1 MKKTITIILTTTI
14 ILSLAGCGNQKQP
27 ESAANPQTPAAVV
40 QSDADADTP
49 PSAQAASP
57 EAEKTSD
64 STATVLMRIA
74 GTCTASDE
82 VGEYLGMKKLE
93 ELIETYSNGTI
104 NVELYPAN
112 QLGGASEIAQSIQLG
127 TVEGAVLGLDVF
139 SSFNPICYVT
149 SLPYVFD
156 NYDVVRDTLD
166 GKNSVGQ
173 KLYDSMRE
181 NNDIHII
188 GGMHRGYRA
197 IGLVKRASGSGDDS
211 VITPADFNGL
221 TIRTPDTQTVTE
233 VVESFGA
240 RSVIM
245 STSEIATSLAQGLVQ
260 GIDYGFTELW
270 AREWDGIKYVV
281 ETNHATSDV
290 VSMVNE
296 TWFNSLTDMQQEAIL
311 RAGQEAADYR
321 YEIMLTETEKGREQL
336 AGWGIKD
343 YHDDMIDMAA
353 FRECAA
359 PLYDEWIGK
368 YIDQEL
374 YDEIIALNEAAS
386 R

>member
-1 MKKTITIILTTTI
+1 MKKLTAI
-14 ILSLAGCGNQKQP
+14 ALVLCLVFSV
-27 ESAANPQTPAAVV
+27 AACTAKPASTPTPAPATDKPAPAEPTVE
-40 QSDADADTP
+40 P
-49 PSAQAASP
+49 AAGTQEEP
-57 EAEKTSD
+57 KGEK
-64 STATVLMRIA
+64 VLMRIA

-93 ELIETYSNGTI
+93 ELIELYSEGTI
-104 NVELYPAN
+104 DVEIYPAN
-112 QLGGASEIAQSIQLG
+112 QLGGASELAQSIQLG

-139 SSFNPICYVT
+139 STFNPICYIT

-181 NNDIHII
+181 NNDVRII

-197 IGLVKRASGSGDDS
+197 IGLKARASGAADDA
-211 VITPADFNGL
+211 VITPADFAGL
-221 TIRTPDTQTVTE
+221 TIRTPDTQTVSQ

-240 RSVIM
+240 RSVII
-245 STSEIATSLAQGLVQ
+245 STSEIATSLAQGLID

-270 AREWDGIKYVV
+270 AHEWDGVKYVV

-290 VSMVNE
+290 CSLVNE
-296 TWFNSLTDMQQEAIL
+296 TWFQTLTEAQQEAIL

-321 YEIMLTETEKGREQL
+321 YEIMLSETEKGREKL
-336 AGWGIKD
+336 AGWGVID
-343 YHDDMIDMAA
+343 YHDDMIDMDA
-353 FRECAA
+353 FRACAE
-359 PLYDEWIGK
+359 PLYKEWIGK

-374 YDEIIALNEAAS
+374 YDEIMALNEAAN
-386 R
+386 